1 MCQMR
6 IVLKERD
13 HEEVILDSA
22 AALKVTDGGVL
33 VNALFEPPKLVEGAS
48 LVDIDF
54 LSGTVT
60 LIKGRTH

>member
-13 HEEVILDSA
+13 REEVILEGA
-22 AALKVTDGGVL
+22 AALEVTDGGVL

-48 LVDIDF
+48 LVAIDF
-54 LSGTVT
+54 LSSTVMLT
-60 LIKGRTH
+60 KGRTN